1 MLGRTLYFPDGS
13 HECIYG
19 RDDQEIKDCFSG
31 IVEMRCGHEA
41 AQLFQELVSSPKK
54 ENSGD
59 NYELISDGYYQM
71 LTSTVDELD
80 AVLET
85 LKEGKR
91 INRDKLYTSIRNI
104 RNQINHNI

>member
-54 ENSGD
+54 R
-59 NYELISDGYYQM
+59 ELWRQLRTHFRWLLSDADFY
-71 LTSTVDELD
+71 S
-80 AVLET
+80 
-85 LKEGKR
+85 R
-91 INRDKLYTSIRNI
+91 
-104 RNQINHNI
+104 

>member
-1 MLGRTLYFPDGS
+1 
-13 HECIYG
+13 
-19 RDDQEIKDCFSG
+19 
-31 IVEMRCGHEA
+31 MRPP
-41 AQLFQELVSSPKK
+41 SSFKSWYPVPKK

-104 RNQINHNI
+104 RNQINQNI